1 MEKQIKIRKEDILTR
16 EWNKHQER
24 KIMLELQIALQ
35 KELDPQEMSARKPLR
50 LGSDGKPLSY
60 QEITRR
66 EYIGIL
72 EGELEDV
79 NLIISTIEKMC
90 NE

>member
-1 MEKQIKIRKEDILTR
+1 MDKIIKIRKEDILTR
-16 EWNKHQER
+16 EWNKHAER
-24 KIMLELQIALQ
+24 KTMLELQIALQ

-50 LGSDGKPLSY
+50 TGTDGKPLSY

-72 EGELEDV
+72 ERELEDV
-79 NLIISTIEKMC
+79 NLVIKVIESLM
-90 NE
+90 